1 MAFPTTEEGRPM
13 NSNVQ
18 QSKQQLLDD
27 FGKVVSDA
35 EGLLKAVGSAPGEK
49 AAEMRASV
57 QKSLDSA
64 KDRLREIQGAAVEKT
79 TAAAR
84 AADEYVHDNPWPM
97 IGAAALFGFVLGLVV
112 KDRD

>member
-1 MAFPTTEEGRPM
+1 MD
-13 NSNVQ
+13 SNVQ
-18 QSKQQLLDD
+18 SAKQQLLDD

-35 EGLLKAVGSAPGEK
+35 EGLLKAVGTVPGEK
-49 AAEMRASV
+49 AEAMRASV
-57 QKSLDSA
+57 EARLNSA
-64 KDRLREIQGAAVEKT
+64 KARLHDIQGAAVEKT

-97 IGAAALFGFVLGLVV
+97 IGAAALFGFILGLVV

>member
-1 MAFPTTEEGRPM
+1 M

-18 QSKQQLLDD
+18 SAKQQLLDD

-35 EGLLKAVGSAPGEK
+35 EGLLKAVGSVPGEK

-57 QKSLDSA
+57 ETSLNTA
-64 KDRLREIQGAAVEKT
+64 KARLRQIQGAAVEKT

-84 AADEYVHDNPWPM
+84 AADTYAHDNPWPL
-97 IGAAALFGFVLGLVV
+97 IGAAAVVGFVLGLVAR
-112 KDRD
+112 DRD